1 LQIKN
6 IIDTLTKHKAKTYK
20 TRSTD
25 KIKYIIV
32 HHSATVQG
40 SAESFANYHVKNNGW
55 PGIGYHFVIT
65 KKGEIYQTN
74 HIKTI
79 SYHATGYN
87 TNGIGI
93 CMVGNFD
100 IENPSKEQ
108 YSALVGLINY
118 LKDQYDIEVKNVLG
132 HRETPNAHKSCPGI
146 KFDMDKLRGEL

>member
-6 IIDTLTKHKAKTYK
+6 IIDTLAKHKAKTYK

-79 SYHATGYN
+79 RIINIRFKPQILILNS
-87 TNGIGI
+87 
-93 CMVGNFD
+93 
-100 IENPSKEQ
+100 EN
-108 YSALVGLINY
+108 NY
-118 LKDQYDIEVKNVLG
+118 
-132 HRETPNAHKSCPGI
+132 
-146 KFDMDKLRGEL
+146 